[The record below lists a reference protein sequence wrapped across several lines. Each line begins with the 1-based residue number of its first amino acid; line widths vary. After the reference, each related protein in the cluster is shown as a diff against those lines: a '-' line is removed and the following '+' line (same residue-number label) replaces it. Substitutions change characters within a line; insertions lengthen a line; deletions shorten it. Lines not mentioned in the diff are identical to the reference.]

1 MARYASPWT
10 YSKTDPRNPFSGE
23 IRAAS
28 GEIMVVRT
36 VMNEDDE
43 SVLRKMAA
51 APDLIDAL
59 EAAINLTLDDED
71 PAHRAFLERAL
82 AAIAKAK

>member
-1 MARYASPWT
+1 MARYASPWS
-10 YSKTDPRNPFSGE
+10 YAKTDPRNPFGGE

-28 GEIMVVRT
+28 GEIMVERT
-36 VMNEDDE
+36 VLNEQDE

-71 PAHRAFLERAL
+71 PAHRAFLERAH
-82 AAIAKAK
+82 AALAKAK